1 LRTARAARIQLVV
14 FRPTHAKERVIQAT
28 NTIKEAKAFI
38 LPKLHRIVE
47 FLVSQGI
54 TTIGN
59 MLYGFLCIRL
69 LPMGE
74 YAKFVVVFSIQAS
87 LMILLD
93 VGISGTLV
101 PLIGER
107 IEDNRLIADYLASL
121 RQIAHWLFVI
131 AAPITIVGYPLLV
144 RNRHWN
150 WQTVTAMVVIVL
162 VSAWFARVGAAYGAV
177 LIVRRDRKRWYQAQM
192 ITSFGALALLGLFVF
207 AHWLSAFAAILISVM
222 RVIAMAAIYYARAQ
236 KLLGVKGVPSKERR
250 AAAVQ
255 LSLPAIPSVIYYALG
270 GQISVFLITYFGRTS
285 AVASIGALGRLGQI
299 FAVLTP
305 INGIL
310 VEPYFA
316 RLPRQQLKSNY
327 LMAVTGAGACGAGLV
342 VLARIFPGLF
352 LWVLGPKYAGLQTEV
367 VLVMVSGAIG
377 LLGGVVATVNGSR
390 RFIFYSFVLTDN
402 VLTLILQALYIWRV
416 DLSTVKSVLWF
427 NIFSMFPTLATGAIT
442 AFYGFTHGG
451 RNIKETLYVPE
462 PEELPNVQ
470 S

>member
-1 LRTARAARIQLVV
+1 LRAIRAAQNRLTA
-14 FRPTHAKERVIQAT
+14 FWSTHTEERVIPVT
-28 NTIKEAKAFI
+28 DTINTAKAFI

-47 FLVSQGI
+47 FLISQGI
-54 TTIGN
+54 ITIGN

-107 IEDNRLIADYLASL
+107 IDDKRLIADYLASF
-121 RQIAHWLFVI
+121 RQVAHWLFAI
-131 AAPITIVGYPLLV
+131 AVPIIIVAYPQLV

-162 VSAWFARVGAAYGAV
+162 ISAWFARVGSAYGAV
-177 LIVRRDRKRWYQAQM
+177 LIIRRDRKRWYQAQM
-192 ITSFGALALLGLFVF
+192 ITSFGALALLGLFVL
-207 AHWLSAFAAILISVM
+207 AHWLSAFAAILINVA
-222 RVIAMAAIYYARAQ
+222 RVIAIAAIYYSRAR
-236 KLLGVKGVPSKERR
+236 KLLGVRGVPSKEKRT
-250 AAAVQ
+250 AAIQ

-285 AVASIGALGRLGQI
+285 AVASIGALSRLGQI
-299 FAVLTP
+299 FALLTP

-316 RLPRQQLKSNY
+316 RLPRQLLKSHY
-327 LMAVTGAGACGAGLV
+327 LMAVSGAGVCGAGV
-342 VLARIFPGLF
+342 VILARIFPGLF
-352 LWVLGPKYAGLQTEV
+352 LWVLGPKYSGLQTEV
-367 VLVMVSGAIG
+367 VLVMVLGVIS
-377 LLGGVVATVNGSR
+377 LLGGVVATINGSR
-390 RFIFYSFVLTDN
+390 RFTYYSFVLTDN
-402 VLTLILQALYIWRV
+402 ILTLILQALYIWRV
-416 DLSTVKSVLWF
+416 DLSTVRAVLWF
-427 NIFSMFPTLATGAIT
+427 NIFTMLPSLVTGAIT

-451 RNIKETLYVPE
+451 RTIKETCYIVE
-462 PEELPNVQ
+462 PAELPNI
-470 S
+470 